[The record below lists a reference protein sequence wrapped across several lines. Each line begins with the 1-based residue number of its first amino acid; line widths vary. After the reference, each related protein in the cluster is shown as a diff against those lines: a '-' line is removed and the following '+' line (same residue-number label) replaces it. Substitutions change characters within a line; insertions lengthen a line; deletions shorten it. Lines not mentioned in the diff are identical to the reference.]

1 MHSESQPH
9 YLAAAGDFY
18 AYVIARHVSSGHW
31 ANRPSA
37 SNSCSISL
45 PINKRS
51 AISVGRDV
59 DDVRRHASRTPP
71 IVNRRED
78 TSVAPNRSPPRQP
91 INGTRQLAI
100 SDKSRWF
107 RSDDRSAL
115 EPRVFP
121 ECSPQLVS
129 GLLPDR
135 SFPRGFFV
143 VRRGPLLHFRETK
156 TRLVSRPTPTPLS
169 WRLCS
174 PKPIFSIGT
183 LAENE
188 GHSARTNLRNG
199 A

>member
-1 MHSESQPH
+1 MQSENQPH
-9 YLAAAGDFY
+9 YLAAAGNSY

-51 AISVGRDV
+51 TISAGRDV

-78 TSVAPNRSPPRQP
+78 TSVAPSRSPPRQP
-91 INGTRQLAI
+91 INRTRQPAI

-107 RSDDRSAL
+107 RPDDRSAL

-135 SFPRGFFV
+135 SFPRGFFT

-156 TRLVSRPTPTPLS
+156 TRWYPGPRQRHFHDDSVLRSR
-169 WRLCS
+169 
-174 PKPIFSIGT
+174 FS
-183 LAENE
+183 
-188 GHSARTNLRNG
+188 
-199 A
+199 